1 MMHLKPYET
10 HEGRR
15 KYPGI
20 VIQQP
25 VEIKYKTK
33 TLQATVY
40 DISPDGLQI
49 RCDRNTMRT
58 IHPSGEFIRKNN
70 TPHID
75 VVFSHLIG
83 KNQRQIKATCRIYYF
98 VLLPEEKYKDLAF
111 GVQFKKLKGNSAK
124 YVGEF
129 IIDALIP
136 IESVVRAY
144 LDEPR
149 SRKEIGEHIGLAPK
163 DVSRVLLKLME
174 DGEILTIGS
183 SSRRKHIHLVAVIST
198 LLQEHAELKQ
208 RVSQLEKS
216 KRGR

>member
-1 MMHLKPYET
+1 MIFLQTDYSHVVT
-10 HEGRR
+10 A
-15 KYPGI
+15 
-20 VIQQP
+20 IQCEQS
-25 VEIKYKTK
+25 
-33 TLQATVY
+33 TLAENSV
-40 DISPDGLQI
+40 
-49 RCDRNTMRT
+49 
-58 IHPSGEFIRKNN
+58 RKNN

-75 VVFSHLIG
+75 VVFSLLIG
-83 KNQRQIKATCRIYYF
+83 KSQSQRQIKATCRIYYF
-98 VLLPEEKYKDLAF
+98 VLLPEEKYKDVAF

-163 DVSRVLLKLME
+163 DVSKVLLKLME

-183 SSRRKHIHLVAVIST
+183 SSRRKHIHLIAVIST

>member
-1 MMHLKPYET
+1 MIFLQTDYRYVVT
-10 HEGRR
+10 A
-15 KYPGI
+15 
-20 VIQQP
+20 IQCEQS
-25 VEIKYKTK
+25 
-33 TLQATVY
+33 TLAENSV
-40 DISPDGLQI
+40 
-49 RCDRNTMRT
+49 
-58 IHPSGEFIRKNN
+58 RKNN

-75 VVFSHLIG
+75 VVFSLLIG
-83 KNQRQIKATCRIYYF
+83 KSQRQIKATCRIYYF
-98 VLLPEEKYKDLAF
+98 VLLPEEKYKDVAF

-163 DVSRVLLKLME
+163 DVSKVLLKLME

-183 SSRRKHIHLVAVIST
+183 SSRRKHIHLIAVIST